1 MIILFMP
8 FIVSFIV
15 LLLWG
20 LFVGLVRLAPTAVRA
35 PIIICPPRL
44 PHISLAGLVWETA
57 VPHHAYPL
65 SCCLLN

>member
-1 MIILFMP
+1 MP

-20 LFVGLVRLAPTAVRA
+20 LFVGLVRAAPPAVQVPGIPLRS
-35 PIIICPPRL
+35 PHL
-44 PHISLAGLVWETA
+44 PYISLAGLVRETA